1 MKYQIVRLSKRFDAN
16 ARYGQG
22 AFIGQLFLLDIE
34 FSEQGYLD
42 RNPCPCSRGRDSSVH
57 EFISKPTGLFLKCKV
72 QNVVSGL
79 IPDVPLGSID
89 PYGWVTLQKVKPISN
104 YEAREIFASKKLV
117 ASPDVVIHLLRS

>member
-1 MKYQIVRLSKRFDAN
+1 MKYQLIRLSKRFDAN

-22 AFIGQLFLLDIE
+22 AFVGQLFLLDVD

-42 RNPCPCSRGRDSSVH
+42 RNPCPCSQGRNLEAH
-57 EFISKPTGLFLKCKV
+57 EFLSMPTGLFLKCKI

-79 IPDVPLGSID
+79 VPDVPLGSIE
-89 PYGWVTLQKVKPISN
+89 PFGWVTILKVKSINNS
-104 YEAREIFASKKLV
+104 EAREIFSSKKLV